1 MRISFWVLN
10 AIGLA
15 VAGFGSVP
23 VFAQSQPPAANAKTT
38 QPFVP
43 ARTPDGQPDI
53 QGIWQPRA
61 GGAAY
66 SVLPHAGGF
75 FLGGESKT
83 GIVEGGV
90 LPYQP
95 WAAEEVKH
103 LTEHL
108 ELDPTGHCHY
118 EGIPHAMYF
127 GFEIVQTP
135 KFIAFLHE
143 NMHARRLV
151 YLYGKHPEG
160 YKAWMGDSRGHW
172 EGNTLVVD
180 VADNNDKSVFDM
192 AGHFHSDALHVV
204 ERFTLVDKDT
214 IDWEGTFDDPK
225 VFTRPFKMKF
235 QIKRNLKPQEF
246 LESDCFGGERDQE
259 HLVNGL
265 ANLKDHYYS
274 K

>member
-1 MRISFWVLN
+1 MKEASMSFRFLAFA
-10 AIGLA
+10 AIGMA
-15 VAGFGSVP
+15 VVGILTAP
-23 VFAQSQPPAANAKTT
+23 VFGQT
-38 QPFVP
+38 QAGPFTP
-43 ARTPDGQPDI
+43 ARTSDGQPDI
-53 QGIWQPRA
+53 QGTWQPRA
-61 GGAAY
+61 GGSAY
-66 SVLPHAGGF
+66 SVLPHPGGF
-75 FLGGESKT
+75 FLGSESKT
-83 GIVEGGV
+83 GIVEGET

-95 WAAEEVKH
+95 WAAEEVKR

-118 EGIPHAMYF
+118 EGVPHAMYF

-135 KFIAFLHE
+135 QFIAFLHE
-143 NMHARRLV
+143 NMHARRLI
-151 YLYGKHPEG
+151 YMDGKPHPQG
-160 YKAWMGDSRGHW
+160 YSAWMGDSRGHW

-235 QIKRNLKPQEF
+235 QLKRNAKPEEF

-265 ANLKDHYYS
+265 ANLKEHYYS